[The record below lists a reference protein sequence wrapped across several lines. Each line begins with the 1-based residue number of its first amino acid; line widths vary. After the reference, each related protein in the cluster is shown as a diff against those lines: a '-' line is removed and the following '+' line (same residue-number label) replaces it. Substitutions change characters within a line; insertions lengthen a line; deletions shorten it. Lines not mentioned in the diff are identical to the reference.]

1 MEVKE
6 NCLVMAAEKLRMVI
20 FSQMLFPRC
29 WRCSNHCLRA
39 HTWKTPTTKEN
50 PDNGPR
56 LLSLKLELSLQPT
69 WIKIPGSAPFPPC
82 APPYHPTC
90 SIASQWLPG
99 NYHYHHYHHLPNG
112 LSTYFVAN
120 MLSCSVCLFHF
131 SSSIWGE
138 TWSGVELEI
147 WMVIFSQMLFPRCWW
162 CSNHCLRLHTCLK
175 LPFSFMSPLFLC
187 SVTLQKIRNS
197 FVALA
202 KDEFQNELPTVTQTS
217 LSCFSR
223 WTF

>member
-1 MEVKE
+1 MKPSFAQPKNISEDQTSNPK
-6 NCLVMAAEKLRMVI
+6 KKI
-20 FSQMLFPRC
+20 F
-29 WRCSNHCLRA
+29 
-39 HTWKTPTTKEN
+39 E
-50 PDNGPR
+50 
-56 LLSLKLELSLQPT
+56 
-69 WIKIPGSAPFPPC
+69 PGYC

-99 NYHYHHYHHLPNG
+99 NYHYHHLPNG

-138 TWSGVELEI
+138 TWSGVEFEI

-175 LPFSFMSPLFLC
+175 LPFSFMSPPLPLLCHTPENTKFFWCIGERWISKWITHSNTNFIELLFKMNFL
-187 SVTLQKIRNS
+187 KN
-197 FVALA
+197 
-202 KDEFQNELPTVTQTS
+202 
-217 LSCFSR
+217 
-223 WTF
+223 